1 MATEFSFDVV
11 SKVDFTLV
19 DESIQNALREI
30 SNRYDFK
37 DTKSDITFDRKAAA
51 ITLSSSDEYK
61 VKALFDALL
70 TRLSKRNIPLKNFQ
84 PQKMESALGGTARQL
99 VKVQNGIPQD
109 KAKEIV
115 RCVKDNKFKATVAI
129 QGDALRV
136 TSRSKDELQAVMSL
150 LRGQDFGVTLQFD
163 NFR

>member
-1 MATEFSFDVV
+1 MATDFSFDVV

-19 DESIQNALREI
+19 DESIVNALKEI
-30 SNRYDFK
+30 ANRYDFK
-37 DTKSDITFDRKAAA
+37 GTNSDISFDRKAAT
-51 ITLSSSDEYK
+51 ILLTSSDEYK
-61 VKALFDALL
+61 VKALFDALQ
-70 TRLSKRNIPLKNFQ
+70 TRLSKRNLPLKNFQ
-84 PQKMESALGGTARQL
+84 PQKMESALGGTAKQI
-99 VKVQNGIPQD
+99 VKVQQGIPQD

-115 RCVKDNKFKATVAI
+115 RFVKDNKIKATVAI

-136 TSRSKDELQAVMSL
+136 TSRSKDELQTVMTL

>member
-1 MATEFSFDVV
+1 MATDFSFDVV
-11 SKVDFTLV
+11 SKVDYNLV
-19 DESIQNALREI
+19 DESIQNALKEI
-30 SNRYDFK
+30 VNRYDFK
-37 DTKSDITFDRKAAA
+37 DIKSDITFDKKAGT
-51 ITLSSSDEYK
+51 ILLSSADEYK

-84 PQKMESALGGTARQL
+84 PQKMESALGDTAKQI
-99 VKVQNGIPQD
+99 VKVQQGIPQD

-115 RCVKDNKFKATVAI
+115 RFVKDNKLKANVAI

-136 TSRSKDELQAVMSL
+136 TSRSKDELQTVMTL